1 MAMHK
6 SYTILFALLLSTYI
20 PVIVADDSATTNNKQ
35 HAQSDMH
42 KKNIYNN
49 LQQDLIAQ
57 CNRVEI
63 ATEELSKKTIPHVTS
78 HPLREQISNA
88 LIATRETI
96 HEVKKTLER
105 PCAAADIVYALE
117 SLHTICDELV
127 ARTKNNTRLK
137 QLHMRYNAEL
147 IDDIDTQTFEYIVHL
162 YQMLEQKITALSKIV
177 ISYDYSS
184 LMAFWHNTVSA
195 TNALHLKTIITR
207 SPKYIALFAYWIAIK
222 PKSDFAGYREPKKL
236 TWLQELQGE
245 TVQREQKNCLT
256 LLKDLIGGIEKKE
269 IKDTRYEKKNVYYG
283 IFKPARTTEGLI
295 DFDTKASLFK
305 ICVPTL
311 ILPAIKKDI
320 TDLYAWLT
328 AVKPVDNSVRKARN
342 ITPLDDNACKA
353 YLETICLINSIPTT
367 AHDIDLCAELCSGKT
382 VFQLEQL
389 FEEIKEQCI
398 AHDKPL
404 CMDTILK
411 AITK

>member
-1 MAMHK
+1 MARHK
-6 SYTILFALLLSTYI
+6 QHIILLTLLMSTHI
-20 PVIVADDSATTNNKQ
+20 PAIIADDSATIQT
-35 HAQSDMH
+35 QSYTH

-57 CNRVEI
+57 CNRIEI
-63 ATEELSKKTIPHVTS
+63 TTEELSKKTIPHIIS

-96 HEVKKTLER
+96 HEVKRTLEG
-105 PCAAADIVYALE
+105 PCTAADIIYVLE

-127 ARTKNNTRLK
+127 ARTKNSTRLK
-137 QLHMRYNAEL
+137 QLHIRYTAEP

-162 YQMLEQKITALSKIV
+162 YQELEQKINTLSKIV

-195 TNALHLKTIITR
+195 ANALHLKTIMTR

-236 TWLQELQGE
+236 TWAQELQGE
-245 TVQREQKNCLT
+245 TVKREQKNWLT
-256 LLKDLIGGIEKKE
+256 HLKDIIGGIEKKE
-269 IKDTRYEKKNVYYG
+269 VKDTRYEKKNVFYG
-283 IFKPARTTEGLI
+283 IFKPARVTEGLI
-295 DFDTKASLFK
+295 DIDTKASLFK
-305 ICVPTL
+305 ICIPAL

-320 TDLYAWLT
+320 TDLYSWLT
-328 AVKPVDNSVRKARN
+328 AVKPVDNSLRKARN
-342 ITPLDDNACKA
+342 VTPLDENACKA

-367 AHDIDLCAELCSGKT
+367 AHDIDLCAETCSGKT
-382 VFQLEQL
+382 VFQLERL
-389 FEEIKEQCI
+389 FEEIKEECI
-398 AHDKPL
+398 ARNVPL
-404 CMDTILK
+404 CMDTIIAAL
-411 AITK
+411 TK